1 MRLLYLISLTIM
13 QLFVF
18 SASSCSHNEEPILP
32 NNNTQSPGN
41 NAHTGDK
48 VRVKVG
54 SKIFTVT
61 LVNTN
66 SAKAFREILP
76 LEIDMVELNNNEKY
90 CNLPNSLPTNSS
102 KPQTIKSG
110 DLMLY
115 GSKTLV
121 LFYKSFSTP
130 YSYTQLGAIDD
141 VTGLEEALGAGNV
154 IVKFE
159 TE

>member
-1 MRLLYLISLTIM
+1 MISLTIM

-18 SASSCSHNEEPILP
+18 SASSCSHKEDLILP
-32 NNNTQSPGN
+32 NNTQSLSD
-41 NAHTGDK
+41 NAHTSKK

-54 SKIFTVT
+54 SKIFTAT
-61 LVNTN
+61 LVDSYST
-66 SAKAFREILP
+66 KAFMEILP

-90 CNLPNSLPTNSS
+90 CDLPNSLPTNSS
-102 KPQTIKSG
+102 KSQTIKSG

-141 VTGLEEALGAGNV
+141 VTGLEEALGIGSV